1 MKYTLLLR
9 INICTYICLLCVY
22 CTVYVLQSLADKV
35 ASKLKN
41 DDFDY
46 NEAQVFYLKT
56 KADYYR
62 HLTRNVEEAMR
73 EGNLKQD

>member
-1 MKYTLLLR
+1 
-9 INICTYICLLCVY
+9 
-22 CTVYVLQSLADKV
+22 VLQSLADKV